1 MLNYNI
7 KRWLCKIKRLR
18 KVEEILVVLLR
29 ILQGYCLYCLL
40 LNYISN
46 YFIIIL
52 HFEKLKIAMLNLL
65 VFIKYF
71 TSESNS
77 TINLDLKFAYLKS

>member
-1 MLNYNI
+1 MLSYNI

-40 LNYISN
+40 MKYFKN
-46 YFIIIL
+46 YFFYIL

-65 VFIKYF
+65 VFIKYL

-77 TINLDLKFAYLKS
+77 TINLDLKFGYLKS